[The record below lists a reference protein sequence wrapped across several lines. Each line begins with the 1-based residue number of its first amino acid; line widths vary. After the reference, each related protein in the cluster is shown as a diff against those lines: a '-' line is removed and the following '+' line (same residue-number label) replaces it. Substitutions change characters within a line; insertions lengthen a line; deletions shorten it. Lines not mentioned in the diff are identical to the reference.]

1 MREANIGYVTVNDNA
16 PDFELHSLRDQTIK
30 LSDYRGKKV
39 VLFIWAS
46 W

>member
-1 MREANIGYVTVNDNA
+1 MPEANIGHVTVSDDA
-16 PDFELHSLRDQTIK
+16 PDFELHSLQDQTIK